1 MAELSNGGSSSWCHV
16 ITRPGGVKYGLPGG
30 SINQLAL
37 TTRGGSRGAWYPSQ
51 PSSPPRCPP
60 PPQTASSPTKYWLN
74 SVFSFSASFSVF
86 LSWLCRRPHLLW
98 LFGFAALDFARGSI
112 MGSSAGGV
120 PMRTRA
126 QRPRGALANAEG
138 SIDPRWRVAGEKHS
152 RAAGHNAGLDVSSL

>member
-1 MAELSNGGSSSWCHV
+1 MACPEAQLISWLLPHV
-16 ITRPGGVKYGLPGG
+16 AAVGVPGTRVSPLHH
-30 SINQLAL
+30 LA
-37 TTRGGSRGAWYPSQ
+37 A
-51 PSSPPRCPP
+51 PP
-60 PPQTASSPTKYWLN
+60 PLSTSSPTKYWLN

-126 QRPRGALANAEG
+126 QRLRGALANAEG